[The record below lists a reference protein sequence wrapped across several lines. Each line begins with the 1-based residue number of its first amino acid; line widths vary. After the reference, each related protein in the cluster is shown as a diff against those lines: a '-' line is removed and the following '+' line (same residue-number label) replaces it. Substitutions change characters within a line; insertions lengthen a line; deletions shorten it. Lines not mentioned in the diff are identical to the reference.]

1 MAMAMSMAT
10 TMMMLMMMTMTLGA
24 LPGVVRAL
32 ERVGWGRV
40 AGVCPDL
47 RGCRLRLQDR
57 DGRVHVVAAEWG
69 ALGPGDGLS
78 LDCAFPEQV
87 DDTAWRAPAGGAPGA
102 WLADALEEAVAAC
115 EAALERYQEVWAA
128 LEDLD
133 AACHVVE
140 PQRPTYA
147 ALHRRIL
154 VAGKCALLV
163 QLQAQAPV
171 VPASLQFLG
180 PPRTVDGLK
189 RRWYEKC
196 GAWDPA
202 RPFLDNLEAAT
213 GLDLRAGPAA
223 DADPPAAASQGA
235 FTCGICYTEELG
247 PGGSKPCV
255 TCGNASCSHWFHRE
269 CLEEHLKSGGQTA
282 AAGFIG
288 GSCPYCSGLIE
299 LG

>member
-1 MAMAMSMAT
+1 M
-10 TMMMLMMMTMTLGA
+10 
-24 LPGVVRAL
+24 
-32 ERVGWGRV
+32 

-87 DDTAWRAPAGGAPGA
+87 HDTAWRAPAGGAPGA
-102 WLADALEEAVAAC
+102 WLADALVEAVAAC

-163 QLQAQAPV
+163 QLQPRAPV

-189 RRWYEKC
+189 RRWYERC
-196 GAWDPA
+196 GAWDHA
-202 RPFLDNLEAAT
+202 RTFLDNLEAAT

-235 FTCGICYTEELG
+235 FTCGICYAEELG
-247 PGGSKPCV
+247 PGGSKPSV
-255 TCGNASCSHWFHRE
+255 TCGNASCNHWFHRE
-269 CLEEHLKSGGQTA
+269 CLEEHLKSGAQSA

-288 GSCPYCSGLIE
+288 GSCPYCSGLVE